1 MVPNLWTGG
10 LDVIFRSSNRLWQ
23 SDGFI
28 MNLIWLFYRAR
39 GMDAGAEAGMT
50 VQVPKVVRNR
60 SSVDGSCFA
69 RHTVRPCT

>member
-1 MVPNLWTGG
+1 
-10 LDVIFRSSNRLWQ
+10 
-23 SDGFI
+23 